1 MQKTQFTEYETI
13 LVDSENQLGTAIL
26 LVLAWIAASDG
37 TIDEKEAKQ
46 LSEISVASKHG
57 QSIEPLLRIARNR
70 DIKALQLASEIISL
84 HFQGE
89 KARLFLEMAIG
100 MSIAD
105 GYLLPTENYILRF
118 LADLLSVNSSGLNSI
133 FIGITDRSIPDPS
146 DVSSAD
152 YWRAKGQSS
161 DDSNQGSSGK
171 RDRQTQA
178 GLLGQAYSVLGL
190 EYGASIEEI
199 KNAYRRL
206 AQVNHPDR
214 FVSLGEESLAAATAT
229 FKRIN
234 EAYKYL
240 VKYA

>member
-1 MQKTQFTEYETI
+1 VQKIQFTEFEII
-13 LVDSENQLGTAIL
+13 LIDSENQLGTAIL
-26 LVLAWIAASDG
+26 LVLVWIAASDG

-46 LSEISVASKHG
+46 LSEISVASKHS
-57 QSIEPLLRIARNR
+57 QSIEPLLRIARNS
-70 DIKALQLASEIISL
+70 DIKALQLACEIISL

-89 KARLFLEMAIG
+89 KARLFLAMAVG

-133 FIGITDRSIPDPS
+133 FIDITGKNIPDPS
-146 DVSSAD
+146 DVSSAN
-152 YWRAKGQSS
+152 YWKAKEQSNA
-161 DDSNQGSSGK
+161 DSNQGASGK
-171 RDRQTQA
+171 RGGQTQTD
-178 GLLGQAYSVLGL
+178 LLGQAYSVLGL
-190 EYGASIEEI
+190 EYGANMEKI
-199 KNAYRRL
+199 KKAYRHL

-214 FVSLGEESLAAATAT
+214 FASLGEESVAAATTT
-229 FKRIN
+229 FKKIN